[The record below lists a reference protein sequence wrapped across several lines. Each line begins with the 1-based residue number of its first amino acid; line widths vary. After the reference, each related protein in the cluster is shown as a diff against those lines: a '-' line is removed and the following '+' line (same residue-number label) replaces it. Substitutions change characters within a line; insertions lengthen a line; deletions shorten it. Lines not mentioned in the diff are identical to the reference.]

1 MLKKM
6 TRLLSLTAIVAGS
19 ISFASSVT
27 VSAAPIPVLFLPE
40 LPQIAMTAGEVHK
53 VGHRNQR
60 RMRARHSGR
69 RFRGHRNQR
78 RIGARHRGPRFR
90 GQRRFRPRH
99 HGPRFRHRRGGN
111 SYYYGGW
118 WYAAPWWQLPMDVP
132 GPVYYDDSDH
142 VRWCLNRYKSYNPR
156 TDRFLGYDGIYHRC
170 RSPYRR

>member
-6 TRLLSLTAIVAGS
+6 TRLLSLTAFVAGS
-19 ISFASSVT
+19 IVFTSSVD
-27 VSAAPIPVLFLPE
+27 VSAATVPVLFLPE
-40 LPQIAMTAGEVHK
+40 LPQVATAAGEVHK

-60 RMRARHSGR
+60 RVR
-69 RFRGHRNQR
+69 
-78 RIGARHRGPRFR
+78 ARHRGRRYR
-90 GQRRFRPRH
+90 GQRHFRPRR

-111 SYYYGGW
+111 RYYYGGW
-118 WYAAPWWQLPMDVP
+118 WYATPWWQLDVP

-156 TDRFLGYDGIYHRC
+156 TNRFLGFDGIYHRC